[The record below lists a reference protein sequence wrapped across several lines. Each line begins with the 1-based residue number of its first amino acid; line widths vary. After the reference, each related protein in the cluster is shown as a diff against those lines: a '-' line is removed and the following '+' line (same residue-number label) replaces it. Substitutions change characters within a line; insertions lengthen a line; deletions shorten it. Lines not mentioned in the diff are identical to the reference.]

1 MNRKDTNINPLM
13 SGKDYICMGA
23 LMFLF
28 ACMAFFRLGNFEVPQ
43 TSYTATAENRDIIL
57 DFGKYRDIASFSVF
71 LGNLNTRRLSLSA
84 FNEVTGSWEI
94 INTEARAESVFAWNK
109 IDVNYNLRYLG
120 IVAMDDT
127 AIFNE
132 LAVQGP
138 DGSLVIPVNYQDY
151 PELFDEQ
158 DLFPE
163 ITTYMTGT
171 MFDEVYHGR
180 TAYEFIHGLTT
191 YETTHPHLGKILI
204 SLGIR
209 LFGMTPFGWRFMC
222 VIFGILIIGVMYLFA
237 KRLFNSTFIAASTAA
252 LLTFDCMHY
261 NLSRIATIDI
271 FAAFFILLMY
281 FFMYEYITR
290 DNASDTLSGYTLVPL
305 ALCGISMALGIST
318 KWTGVYAGIGL
329 GILFLAHTLLN
340 FQKTKKYLGKLF
352 LFCCIFF
359 IFVPLVVY
367 TLSFIPVVGYSEY
380 KNLIDKAVQGSI
392 SMFNYHS
399 QLVAEHYYSSPFY
412 EWPII
417 WKPLLD
423 ANDMVN
429 ATDVS
434 AVSCMGNP
442 AIWWAGIPCELFILF
457 RWIIKR
463 DRKAGFLFVSYAAQ
477 YVPWMSISR
486 ITFIYHYFP
495 SILFVI
501 LMMGYTM
508 DCVVRQFKWGKKAV
522 TAYLVTAVIVFFIFF
537 PVVSGYPVDKEWG
550 MKLRLLKE
558 WILVL

>member
-1 MNRKDTNINPLM
+1 MDLKDKNIDPLM
-13 SGKDYICMGA
+13 SGKDFICLGI

-28 ACMAFFRLGNFEVPQ
+28 ACMAFFRLGNFEAPQ
-43 TSYTATAENRDIIL
+43 TAYTATAEDRDIIL
-57 DFGKYRDIASFSVF
+57 DFGEYRDITSFSIF
-71 LGNLNTRRLSLSA
+71 LGNLNTRHLSLSA
-84 FNEVTGSWEI
+84 FNEVTGAWEI
-94 INTEARAESVFAWNK
+94 INGDAYVESVFAWNK
-109 IDVNYNLRYLG
+109 VDVNYNLRYLG
-120 IVAMDDT
+120 IVAVDDT
-127 AIFNE
+127 AVFNE

-138 DGSLVIPVNYQDY
+138 DGSLVMPVNYQDY

-158 DLFPE
+158 DLFPKV
-163 ITTYMTGT
+163 TSYMTGT

-281 FFMYEYITR
+281 FFLYEYITR
-290 DNASDTLSGYTLVPL
+290 DNGTNTISRYTLVPL

-329 GILFLAHTLLN
+329 GILFFAHTLISLPN
-340 FQKTKKYLGKLF
+340 SKRHLGKLF

-359 IFVPLVVY
+359 IIVPLAVY

-434 AVSCMGNP
+434 AISCMGNP
-442 AIWWAGIPCELFILF
+442 AIWWIGIPCELFVLF
-457 RWIIKR
+457 RWILNR
-463 DRKAGFLFVSYAAQ
+463 DKKAGFLFVSYAAQ
-477 YVPWMSISR
+477 YIPWMSISR

-495 SILFVI
+495 SILFVM

-508 DCVVRQFKWGKKAV
+508 DCIVRKFKWGKKAV

-537 PVVSGYPVDKEWG
+537 PVVSGYPINKEWG

>member
-57 DFGKYRDIASFSVF
+57 DFGEYRDIASFSVF

-84 FNEVTGSWEI
+84 FNEVTGAWEI

-138 DGSLVIPVNYQDY
+138 DGSLVMPVNYQDY

-163 ITTYMTGT
+163 VTTYMTGT

-237 KRLFNSTFIAASTAA
+237 KRFFNSTFIAASTAA

-380 KNLIDKAVQGSI
+380 KNLIDKAVKGSI

-495 SILFVI
+495 SILFVM